1 MKKYLLSVM
10 LGIFAMGLLQSQI
23 KIGNNPQNIDGSSV
37 LELESNSRV
46 LVITRISD
54 AQMNSISPLQGG
66 LVYNTDEGCVFYYDG
81 TTWVNLCE
89 ELNTFNV
96 DFEVVGEDLVL
107 TDNNGDSVSVPL
119 SDLGVYTFTSDP
131 VFNPVDN
138 DNTIVITE
146 TGDNVNIE
154 VGEITGFNIVDS
166 SINGFLDIQDGSIV
180 NSKLQDDSVDRS
192 KIDANVAGV
201 GISQAPDGS
210 LDVDLSEIT
219 GTGTLTSPTSTLT
232 ISGDPANSL
241 FNSVGLDV
249 ADNAITNAKM
259 ADNAIGTAEIINDAV
274 TTDKILDASIT
285 NGKLDKPT
293 IPISGFAPAATDV
306 DFGNNRLTGVVDPS
320 SPTDAANQNY
330 VDNAVGGLSTLAD
343 GTIYIGDA
351 TDTAQELAISGDA
364 TMDNAGVLTIE
375 PDAVDTAEIIDAAIT
390 DSKLDKANIPL
401 SGFGAATANV
411 DLGTNKL
418 INVTDPTD
426 LQDAATKNYVD
437 NATDALN
444 TLADGTIYI
453 GDATNTA
460 QEIAINGDALVDNT
474 GLLTIQA
481 DAVGTTEIIDANVTN
496 AKLDKANIPLS
507 GFGAATANI
516 AMGGFQLNNVAEPTA
531 AQDAATRNYVDN
543 SIATSNA
550 LANTNIFVGSATG
563 VATGVALSGDATIN
577 NAGVLTIG
585 TDAVGTAEIID
596 ANVTDAKLDKA
607 NIPLSGFGA
616 ATANITMGGFQLN
629 NVAEPTAAQDAATRN
644 YVDNAVGGVNTLAN
658 GTIYIGDATN
668 TAQEIAINGDA
679 LVDNTGLLTIQA
691 DAVGTTEII
700 DANVTNAKL
709 DKANIPLSGF
719 GAATA
724 NIAMGGFQ
732 LNNVAEPTAAQDAA
746 TRNYVDNSIAT
757 SNALANTNIFV
768 GSATGV
774 ATGVALSGDATINNA
789 GVLTIGT
796 DAVGTTEIIDANITD
811 VKLDKTNIPL
821 SGFGAA
827 TANIAMGGFQLNN
840 VAEPTAAQDAA
851 TRNYVDNAI
860 TASNT
865 LTSANIL
872 VGNATNIATGVVL
885 SGDATIDN
893 TGLLTIGADAVGT
906 TEIIN
911 ANVTPAKIAPSATDG
926 QVLTTVA
933 GATVWQDPA
942 EATVTATAGSIF
954 FADGS
959 NGLDENNAQLFWDN
973 STNRLA
979 IGAATRPLTNK
990 LTVDGTTRTSGL
1002 LNSNGTAGTPSYRF
1016 SNDTNLDT
1024 GMYFPAQDQLAFSAG
1039 GQEILRIRE
1048 SVGNGLEI
1056 VATGTLELTDQ
1067 LIDENGATGN
1077 VGDVLT
1083 ATATGTEWREPAVV
1097 AMGKANGANSISVNG
1112 ATVGGVGGGI
1122 NTVSLT
1128 TARPDDNYI
1137 IQLSVVGD
1145 NRIYITSQNAGDFTV
1160 EIRSN
1165 TTNALVIAN
1174 WHFTILDF

>member
-481 DAVGTTEIIDANVTN
+481 DAVGTT
-496 AKLDKANIPLS
+496 
-507 GFGAATANI
+507 
-516 AMGGFQLNNVAEPTA
+516 
-531 AQDAATRNYVDN
+531 
-543 SIATSNA
+543 
-550 LANTNIFVGSATG
+550 
-563 VATGVALSGDATIN
+563 
-577 NAGVLTIG
+577 
-585 TDAVGTAEIID
+585 
-596 ANVTDAKLDKA
+596 
-607 NIPLSGFGA
+607 
-616 ATANITMGGFQLN
+616 
-629 NVAEPTAAQDAATRN
+629 
-644 YVDNAVGGVNTLAN
+644 
-658 GTIYIGDATN
+658 
-668 TAQEIAINGDA
+668 
-679 LVDNTGLLTIQA
+679 
-691 DAVGTTEII
+691 
-700 DANVTNAKL
+700 
-709 DKANIPLSGF
+709 
-719 GAATA
+719 
-724 NIAMGGFQ
+724 
-732 LNNVAEPTAAQDAA
+732 
-746 TRNYVDNSIAT
+746 
-757 SNALANTNIFV
+757 
-768 GSATGV
+768 
-774 ATGVALSGDATINNA
+774 
-789 GVLTIGT
+789 
-796 DAVGTTEIIDANITD
+796 
-811 VKLDKTNIPL
+811 
-821 SGFGAA
+821 
-827 TANIAMGGFQLNN
+827 
-840 VAEPTAAQDAA
+840 
-851 TRNYVDNAI
+851 
-860 TASNT
+860 
-865 LTSANIL
+865 
-872 VGNATNIATGVVL
+872 
-885 SGDATIDN
+885 
-893 TGLLTIGADAVGT
+893 
-906 TEIIN
+906 
-911 ANVTPAKIAPSATDG
+911 
-926 QVLTTVA
+926 
-933 GATVWQDPA
+933 
-942 EATVTATAGSIF
+942 
-954 FADGS
+954 
-959 NGLDENNAQLFWDN
+959 
-973 STNRLA
+973 
-979 IGAATRPLTNK
+979 
-990 LTVDGTTRTSGL
+990 
-1002 LNSNGTAGTPSYRF
+1002 
-1016 SNDTNLDT
+1016 
-1024 GMYFPAQDQLAFSAG
+1024 
-1039 GQEILRIRE
+1039 
-1048 SVGNGLEI
+1048 
-1056 VATGTLELTDQ
+1056 
-1067 LIDENGATGN
+1067 
-1077 VGDVLT
+1077 
-1083 ATATGTEWREPAVV
+1083 
-1097 AMGKANGANSISVNG
+1097 
-1112 ATVGGVGGGI
+1112 
-1122 NTVSLT
+1122 
-1128 TARPDDNYI
+1128 
-1137 IQLSVVGD
+1137 
-1145 NRIYITSQNAGDFTV
+1145 
-1160 EIRSN
+1160 
-1165 TTNALVIAN
+1165 
-1174 WHFTILDF
+1174 